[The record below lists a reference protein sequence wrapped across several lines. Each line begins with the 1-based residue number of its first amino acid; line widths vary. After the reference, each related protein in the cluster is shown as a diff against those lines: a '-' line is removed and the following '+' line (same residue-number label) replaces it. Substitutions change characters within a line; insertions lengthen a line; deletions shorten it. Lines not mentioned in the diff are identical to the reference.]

1 METNDIGHDRKTSKF
16 LKKKFIHYQ
25 HHAHSLDVCLSL
37 KTEPKGLEIKK
48 HPELN

>member
-1 METNDIGHDRKTSKF
+1 METNDRGHDRKTSKF

-25 HHAHSLDVCLSL
+25 NHAHSLDVCLSL

-48 HPELN
+48 HLELN